1 MPYVMV
7 LSSPNAMKK
16 MALNNLKPAEFL
28 RPYGIVG
35 NLGGYQLKTN
45 VKNEQGCV
53 KLNNFRVN
61 FVD

>member
-1 MPYVMV
+1 
-7 LSSPNAMKK
+7 
-16 MALNNLKPAEFL
+16 LKPAEFL

>member
-7 LSSPNAMKK
+7 LSSTNAMKK
-16 MALNNLKPAEFL
+16 MALNHLKPAEFM
-28 RPYGIVG
+28 RPYGVVG
-35 NLGGYQLKTN
+35 NLGGYKLMLN
-45 VKNEQGCV
+45 EKNGGV